1 MSSDGLRVGAGESCR
16 RRRPVHPVEIFLY
29 ENLIVPRC
37 FQMFDPGADTRV
49 PIATT
54 AADLCNFTK
63 IRASSQDFNFQLSNS
78 CNCRVLANLMVFHEG
93 R

>member
-29 ENLIVPRC
+29 ENLTVPRY
-37 FQMFDPGADTRV
+37 FQMFDSGTDTRV

-54 AADLCNFTK
+54 ATDLCNFAK
-63 IRASSQDFNFQLSNS
+63 IRASNQDFEFQLSDS
-78 CNCRVLANLMVFHEG
+78 CYRRVLASLIVFQ
-93 R
+93 